1 MNQQERILRYMTEV
15 GPITSFDAVLELGI
29 IELPKRISE
38 LRQAGHEI
46 ERAWVEKKNRFGENV
61 RFRRY
66 WLKERPRRDKY
77 AKARRIEITARKRE
91 IEIRGQQV
99 LQLREGATQ

>member
-1 MNQQERILRYMTEV
+1 MTEV
-15 GPITSFDAVLELGI
+15 GPITSFDAVLELGV

-38 LRQAGHEI
+38 LRRSGHDI

-66 WLKERPRRDKY
+66 WLKERPSRARY
-77 AKARRIEITARKRE
+77 AEARRIEITARKKVE
-91 IEIRGQQV
+91 EVPGQIQITY
-99 LQLREGATQ
+99 A